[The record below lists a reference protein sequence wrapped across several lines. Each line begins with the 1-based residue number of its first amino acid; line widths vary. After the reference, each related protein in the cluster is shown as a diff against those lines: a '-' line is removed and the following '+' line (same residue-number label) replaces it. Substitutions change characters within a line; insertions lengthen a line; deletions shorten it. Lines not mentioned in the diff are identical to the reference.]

1 MNINMNNDQMLGQT
15 LGLNISIQGQKNE
28 VGQDTQIK
36 GGKIYAGCLKDT
48 VLSRTDE
55 IKEKFKNQAREI
67 VGKQRKNEME
77 TANTIKTLKNAI
89 NELEQEIEAG
99 TEDVNSML
107 ARQEA
112 LREVYGIEPDSQ
124 EEKDLRLLE
133 KSKDQMK
140 ILIKEERARL
150 KEIEDHITPYQQ
162 DMLELSEA
170 IKTSRKVMEG
180 MELEIETAHQ
190 IIQDI
195 DLANIKAHTVID
207 AYKAAEE
214 VLKEGNKQTIQAA
227 VDEAKDYIDE
237 KLEANEKVDEA
248 EEEVVEDTEE
258 AADLPKQEEISEL
271 QKDAEHVKEEIL
283 ALAKEAG
290 IVQEDIAGLFVNQ
303 AL

>member
-28 VGQDTQIK
+28 AGQDTQIK

-133 KSKDQMK
+133 KSKDPMK